1 MKWLTWLYMQTDV
14 HIFESLQLEGLYRR
28 LTVINLENN
37 LGISCIIWSWIEV
50 TLCFSGGASGKELT
64 CQCRR
69 DVRDVGSTPGLGRPP
84 GGGQATHS
92 SILAWRI
99 PWSEE
104 PGGLQSME
112 SQREGQNPKQLRT
125 QRGDIISQRLKD
137 RPSVQSRSM
146 SPSRTGFHG
155 SFKIIIINWFCCK
168 FISCK

>member
-50 TLCFSGGASGKELT
+50 ILCFSGGASGKELT